1 MQRFSCSA
9 MFPFTACA
17 FVLASCT
24 GSLAP
29 TEFINPSFDF
39 GFVERVAV
47 YPFEN
52 QSNDREAGTR
62 TTRLFMTE
70 LLATGA
76 VEVVETGEVL
86 AAVSQIPRLQAPKVV
101 RPSQAE
107 IIALG
112 EQLNVQA
119 LVLGTVTQSET
130 LRSGQVG
137 IPVVTLD
144 VHLVETETG
153 ASVWAGTH
161 TEQGGGLGKKV
172 LGTGAEPISETTRRC
187 IRRLISSLIE

>member
-1 MQRFSCSA
+1 MRRISCSPIPPIIA
-9 MFPFTACA
+9 SLFFLTSCA
-17 FVLASCT
+17 
-24 GSLAP
+24 GNLAP
-29 TEFINPSFDF
+29 TQFIDPDFDF
-39 GFVERVAV
+39 EFVERVAV

-62 TTRLFMTE
+62 STRLFMTE

-76 VEVVETGEVL
+76 VGVVETGEVL
-86 AAVSQIPRLQAPKVV
+86 AAVSQIPRLQAPKVT
-101 RPSQAE
+101 RPSRAE

-137 IPVVTLD
+137 IPVVTID
-144 VHLVETETG
+144 AHLVETETG
-153 ASVWAGTH
+153 TSVWAGTH
-161 TEQGGGLGKKV
+161 TEKGGGLGKKI
-172 LGTGAEPISETTRRC
+172 LGTGTEPISETTRRC